1 MSQEAIP
8 VLAENQTIG
17 TTAIIPEEMVV
28 RKIDYYKPAYKAK
41 YTDILVWVE
50 QNMQNE
56 LPSTRFA
63 FIDAQVDLLRGQFK
77 AEREIDYSSK
87 TVVLSVD
94 HSCTK
99 GSSGGTKDCGWKYVG
114 ANHPGIYTLVTDL
127 RLEGQAK
134 RYGVYSD
141 GAVIGIKQSKSGK
154 GRIYGRIFGTF
165 RYRPSYILEKIEED
179 SINLFANIIGES
191 KNLESFLDYDDD
203 GKLKPVFK

>member
-1 MSQEAIP
+1 MSQKAIAA
-8 VLAENQTIG
+8 LTENQTIG
-17 TTAIIPEEMVV
+17 TKAIIPEEMVV
-28 RKIDYYKPAYKAK
+28 RDLDYYKPAYKAK

-50 QNMQNE
+50 QNMENE
-56 LPSTRFA
+56 PPSTRYA
-63 FIDAQVDLLRGQFK
+63 FIDAQVALLRNQF
-77 AEREIDYSSK
+77 ERERQLDYTSK

-99 GSSGGTKDCGWKYVG
+99 GYSGGTKDCGWKYVG

-165 RYRPSYILEKIEED
+165 KYRPNYISERLEED

-191 KNLESFLDYDDD
+191 KNLENFLEYDDD
-203 GKLKPVFK
+203 GNLKAVFK